1 MVERG
6 IENAQDLVKALA
18 AIGVDGVVEPAAG
31 RRAPSRADFVV
42 RVGGRQVVGEAR
54 SVVRESDAG
63 GVAAQ
68 LEGEIGSRAY
78 GIVVADQVSE
88 GARAVLRK
96 AGIGWLD
103 RRGHLRLSVP
113 GVLIDTDLPKELRE
127 TREKQVDPWSPMGLD
142 VAVALLKQPDVSAS
156 PVRIARLIGA
166 RSHGRVS
173 AILAELERR
182 FLVAADRKPLAKE
195 LFWELAAV
203 WAPRWEPL
211 RRSVAPEEGPFKLS
225 GTIGA
230 LWHRAPV
237 AAGVNYPPDLYVP
250 SRRALREVL
259 RTFGLQGEDAAVP
272 AARVAV
278 CPSRFAWGL
287 SGLEGDEFP
296 VADQLVVALDL
307 AQDPR
312 GREILDGWEPDGRV
326 W

>member
-6 IENAQDLVKALA
+6 VEDAQDLIKALA

-31 RRAPSRADFVV
+31 KRAPSQADFVV
-42 RVGGRQVVGEAR
+42 RVGGRQVVGEIK

-63 GVAAQ
+63 GVIAQ
-68 LEGEIGSRAY
+68 LGGEIGDHAY
-78 GIVVADQVSE
+78 GMVVADQVSE
-88 GARAVLRK
+88 GARAVLRA
-96 AGIGWLD
+96 AGVGWLD
-103 RRGHLRLSVP
+103 RRGHLRLSAP
-113 GVLIDTDLPKELRE
+113 GVLIDTDLPEELRE
-127 TREKQVDPWSPMGLD
+127 TREKRVDPWSPMGLD

-156 PVRIARLIGA
+156 PVRIAHLIGA
-166 RSHGRVS
+166 KSHGRVS
-173 AILAELERR
+173 AVLAELERR

-195 LFWELAAV
+195 LFWELASV

-211 RRSVAPEEGPFKLS
+211 RRSVAPDDGPFKLS

-230 LWHRAPV
+230 LWHQAPV
-237 AAGVNYPPDLYVP
+237 AAGTKYPPDLYVP

-278 CPSRFAWGL
+278 CPSQFAWGL
-287 SGLEGDEFP
+287 PGIGGDELP

-312 GREILDGWEPDGRV
+312 GREILDSWEPDGRV